1 MNLIVRSF
9 GDIVIVLDEF
19 ATFFYMVIDKLGGI
33 FLSTNSN
40 ANKEKLVNL
49 KLLVFE
55 L

>member
-1 MNLIVRSF
+1 MNLIVSSF
-9 GDIVIVLDEF
+9 GDIIIMLDEF
-19 ATFFYMVIDKLGGI
+19 ASFFYMIIDKFGGI

-49 KLLVFE
+49 KLLVYE